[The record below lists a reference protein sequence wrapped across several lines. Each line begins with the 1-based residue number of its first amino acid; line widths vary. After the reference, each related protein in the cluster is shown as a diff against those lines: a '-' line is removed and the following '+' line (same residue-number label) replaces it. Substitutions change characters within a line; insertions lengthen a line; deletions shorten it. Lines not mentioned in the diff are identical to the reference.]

1 MPLQADLLA
10 AAGPFAFVSCP
21 LGLAVARSSLAYVR
35 VRVSFQL
42 LSISHSRRA
51 WVRACVSLMNRLHVL
66 CGFTV
71 SDVF

>member
-1 MPLQADLLA
+1 MHDDRDLP

-21 LGLAVARSSLAYVR
+21 LGLAVARSLAYVR

-51 WVRACVSLMNRLHVL
+51 WVRACVSLH
-66 CGFTV
+66 
-71 SDVF
+71 